1 MENTCPFLHWA
12 IPKKKKKRVG
22 GRGGGGGE
30 GSKDIEFPGMLKK

>member
-12 IPKKKKKRVG
+12 IPKKKKRVG
-22 GRGGGGGE
+22 GRGGE